1 MSLRTYLEAAFK
13 DGKAPLDPSTLV
25 CSNFIRPVK
34 YSLCNCV
41 YCYYDVMNDVIFL
54 MDFFTF
60 MIHAIVM
67 LVSTYDG
74 ILCENNL
81 FLHPFIIYSFI
92 SFSYPLYLTRYHI
105 PYKEKYIQNS
115 SEFIEV
121 FECLLFQFNV
131 GR

>member
-1 MSLRTYLEAAFK
+1 
-13 DGKAPLDPSTLV
+13 
-25 CSNFIRPVK
+25 
-34 YSLCNCV
+34 
-41 YCYYDVMNDVIFL
+41 MN
-54 MDFFTF
+54 FFTF

-105 PYKEKYIQNS
+105 PYNEKYIQNS

-121 FECLLFQFNV
+121 FDCFLFQFNV